1 MSRCT
6 RCVRALFCLST
17 PAARDFAS
25 VGVQAGL
32 EAAVKELSQ
41 VPEGQELLVFLPDI
55 CRSRYKTSDEVDTMS
70 RHSGAIAPL
79 LLKTKPTGL
88 PHFRAFTS
96 EQNEK
101 KEANGPLSY
110 ARTICFM
117 HGCIHAHAHV
127 RHLQACMNKKNT
139 LVYCTAYPA
148 VNTCSF
154 SPAGKINHMHGDAN
168 AQNTH
173 TVSHTHCTHAS
184 SLPFFWSVSSG
195 CPLQI
200 VNVL

>member
-1 MSRCT
+1 M
-6 RCVRALFCLST
+6 ST

-101 KEANGPLSY
+101 TDANGE
-110 ARTICFM
+110 R
-117 HGCIHAHAHV
+117 
-127 RHLQACMNKKNT
+127 NT
-139 LVYCTAYPA
+139 LLRTHNMLHARIHTRTCTRSAPA
-148 VNTCSF
+148 SMHEQT
-154 SPAGKINHMHGDAN
+154 KIRSYI
-168 AQNTH
+168 AQH
-173 TVSHTHCTHAS
+173 T
-184 SLPFFWSVSSG
+184 
-195 CPLQI
+195 QR
-200 VNVL
+200 

>member
-117 HGCIHAHAHV
+117 HGCIHAHEHV
-127 RHLQACMNKKNT
+127 RHLQACINKKKYARILHSIPSCEHMLFLSSWQNQPHARRRKRKKRAHCLPHT
-139 LVYCTAYPA
+139 LY
-148 VNTCSF
+148 TC
-154 SPAGKINHMHGDAN
+154 K
-168 AQNTH
+168 
-173 TVSHTHCTHAS
+173 
-184 SLPFFWSVSSG
+184 
-195 CPLQI
+195 
-200 VNVL
+200 